1 MFNSSFVLTLLRIG
15 ALIVFIAAIKDP
27 GFVMSVML
35 ADLLYLGIWL
45 HAEYENFSVTKD
57 KFHRL
62 VDKLIGKTR

>member
-1 MFNSSFVLTLLRIG
+1 
-15 ALIVFIAAIKDP
+15 
-27 GFVMSVML
+27 MSVML